1 MQKLKNSAV
10 YKLYK
15 DLKGLVT
22 SNERR
27 LSFEFAFSTC
37 LVIFAI
43 VFLMS
48 FFLKTSLN
56 TLNYKFNDQSDSLR
70 LSLAATIV
78 GALNEDVKSGDY
90 SNVTKMV
97 QHMITNRVIAYVII
111 AEKSTGR
118 IAYSTVPKKSFKINK
133 SGEIISRNSVFGVS
147 EYFKSN
153 DEKYSI
159 YLGFYKDT
167 IFKETYADVT
177 KHSTY
182 FAISFL
188 FVGFLLALV
197 LSGKVT
203 NPLDSLIKATS
214 QYEKGDLS
222 NRVELTPY
230 TEINELI
237 NSYNSMVDT
246 LQRLYSS
253 LEAKVQER
261 TSQLEDAYEELQSTQ
276 AMMVHSEK
284 MKSLGELVAGIMH
297 EINNPINFIYGN
309 LSHLSNYSN
318 DLVRIIDE
326 FSKYENELS
335 QEHLKEVKG
344 LKSELDYEFI
354 KSDLPDLIRSC
365 KEGTE
370 RTKNIILDLKNFSRM
385 EEIALSNVDLPKEID
400 TTLNILH
407 NKLKYNI
414 NVHKEYQDNL
424 PKIEA
429 YGGQLNQVFMN
440 ILDNAAYAIS
450 GSVAEDDKDH
460 KGDIWIRIK
469 TVDNKVEIEFED
481 NGKGMPEEVVEKIF
495 NPFFTTKPVGQG
507 TGLGMSISYKVIK
520 NHNGEIKVES
530 EVGKGTK
537 FSIKL
542 PITREKEAA
551 LLVEDK
557 PALFTA
563 SSDEIVIIE

>member
-1 MQKLKNSAV
+1 MLKLKNSAI

-15 DLKGLVT
+15 DFYGLIT
-22 SNERR
+22 SKERR
-27 LSFEFAFSTC
+27 LSFEFAFFTC
-37 LVIFAI
+37 LVIFAV

-48 FFLKTSLN
+48 FFIKTSLN
-56 TLNYKFNDQSDSLR
+56 TLNYKYNYQSDSLR

-78 GALNEDVKSGDY
+78 DALNEDAKKGNY
-90 SNVTKMV
+90 NNVTKMV
-97 QHMITNRVIAYVII
+97 QHMITNKVIAYVII
-111 AEKSTGR
+111 ADKSTMR
-118 IAYSTVPKKSFKINK
+118 TVYSTIPKKSYSLTQNGDINSNNSLFKA
-133 SGEIISRNSVFGVS
+133 S
-147 EYFKSN
+147 EYLKSN
-153 DEKYSI
+153 DGKYNI

-167 IFKETYADVT
+167 IFKETYSDVT

-197 LSGKVT
+197 LSGKVI
-203 NPLDSLIKATS
+203 NPLDTLIKATS
-214 QYEKGDLS
+214 EFEKGDLS
-222 NRVELTPY
+222 NRVELTSY
-230 TEINELI
+230 VEVNELI
-237 NSYNSMVDT
+237 TSYNSMVDT

-261 TSQLEDAYEELQSTQ
+261 TRQLEGAYQELQSTQ

-318 DLVRIIDE
+318 DLVKIIDE
-326 FSKYENELS
+326 FTKYENELS
-335 QEHLKEVKG
+335 EEHLKLVKG
-344 LKSELDYEFI
+344 LKAEIDYEFI

-414 NVHKEYQDNL
+414 AVHKEYQENL

-440 ILDNAAYAIS
+440 ILDNAAYAVTGNNS
-450 GSVAEDDKDH
+450 EDDKEH

-469 TVDNKVEIEFED
+469 TVDNNVKIEFED
-481 NGKGMPEEVVEKIF
+481 NGKGMPEEVRAKIF

-537 FSIKL
+537 FSITL
-542 PITREKEAA
+542 PITRAKETA
-551 LLVEDK
+551 LLVEHK
-557 PALFTA
+557 K
-563 SSDEIVIIE
+563 SVKEESNEEITIIE

>member
-1 MQKLKNSAV
+1 MQKLKNSAI

-15 DLKGLVT
+15 DLKGLFT
-22 SNERR
+22 SKERR

-48 FFLKTSLN
+48 FFIKSSLN
-56 TLNYKFNDQSDSLR
+56 TLNYKYNDQSDSFR
-70 LSLAATIV
+70 LSLAATIID
-78 GALNEDVKSGDY
+78 ALNEDVKSGDY
-90 SNVTKMV
+90 ANVTKMV

-111 AEKSTGR
+111 AEKSTGK
-118 IAYSTVPKKSFKINK
+118 IVYSTVSKKTYKLNK
-133 SGEIISRNSVFGVS
+133 NGEISSRNSVFGVS
-147 EYFKSN
+147 EYLKSN
-153 DEKYSI
+153 DDKYSI

-214 QYEKGDLS
+214 EFEKGDLS
-222 NRVELTPY
+222 NRVELTSY
-230 TEINELI
+230 AEINELI
-237 NSYNSMVDT
+237 SSYNSMVDT

-261 TSQLEDAYEELQSTQ
+261 TRQLEDAYEELQSTQ

-335 QEHLKEVKG
+335 EEHLKEIKG
-344 LKSELDYEFI
+344 LKSELDYAFI

-424 PKIEA
+424 PRIEA

-450 GSVAEDDKDH
+450 GSVDEDDKDH

-469 TVDNKVEIEFED
+469 TVDNNVEIEFED
-481 NGKGMPEEVVEKIF
+481 NGKGMPEDVIAKIF

-551 LLVEDK
+551 LLVEKK
-557 PALFTA
+557 PALVKEN
-563 SSDEIVIIE
+563 SDEIVIIE

>member
-1 MQKLKNSAV
+1 MLKLKDSEIYN
-10 YKLYK
+10 LYK
-15 DLKGLVT
+15 DLKGLIT
-22 SNERR
+22 SKERR

-37 LVIFAI
+37 LVIFSI
-43 VFLMS
+43 VFLMT
-48 FFLKTSLN
+48 FFIKTSLN
-56 TLNYKFNDQSDSLR
+56 TLDYKYNDQSDSFR

-78 GALNEDVKSGDY
+78 DALKEDVKIGDY

-111 AEKSTGR
+111 AEKSTQK
-118 IAYSTVPKKSFKINK
+118 IVYSTVPKESYRLMKN
-133 SGEIISRNSVFGVS
+133 GEISSKKSIFGTS
-147 EYFKSN
+147 EYLKSN
-153 DEKYSI
+153 DEKYSV

-182 FAISFL
+182 FAISFM
-188 FVGFLLALV
+188 FVGFLLAIV

-203 NPLDSLIKATS
+203 NPLDSLIRATS
-214 QYEKGDLS
+214 EFEKGDLS

-230 TEINELI
+230 AEINELI
-237 NSYNSMVDT
+237 SSYNSMVDT
-246 LQRLYSS
+246 LQKLYSS
-253 LEAKVQER
+253 LESKVQER
-261 TSQLEDAYEELQSTQ
+261 TRQLEDAYEELQSTQ
-276 AMMVHSEK
+276 SMMVHSEK

-318 DLVRIIDE
+318 DLVKIIDE
-326 FSKYENELS
+326 FTKYENELS
-335 QEHLKEVKG
+335 QEHLKIVKG
-344 LKSELDYEFI
+344 IKAELDYEFI
-354 KSDLPDLIRSC
+354 KSDLPELIRSC

-440 ILDNAAYAIS
+440 ILDNAAYAIA
-450 GSVAEDDKDH
+450 GSVPEGNKEH

-469 TVDNKVEIEFED
+469 TVDKNVEIEFED
-481 NGKGMPEEVVEKIF
+481 NGKGMPQDVTEKIF

-507 TGLGMSISYKVIK
+507 TGLGMSISYKVIR

-537 FSIKL
+537 FSITL
-542 PITREKEAA
+542 PITREKETA
-551 LLVEDK
+551 LLVESK
-557 PALFTA
+557 PALIKEN
-563 SSDEIVIIE
+563 SDEIVIIE